1 MTFTEKRISSTFI
14 FNMSKQVCQDI
25 GINKQTPAKTS
36 TLESRP
42 IWTAIDKRAF
52 ETCHKSAEFKKRNRF
67 ADRSL
72 SKV

>member
-25 GINKQTPAKTS
+25 GINKQTPAKTL

-42 IWTAIDKRAF
+42 VWAGHLKHVIKVQSLRK
-52 ETCHKSAEFKKRNRF
+52 ETGLPTEAYQKFKMQ
-67 ADRSL
+67 
-72 SKV
+72 